1 MSDEPKLASDLRAL
15 IAAGKHSTRP
25 QPTASADA
33 EPVAWLYRQ
42 MTTAEADH
50 VEFTRTPWFNTPSSW
65 TETPLYT
72 EAQMQARADAARREA
87 LEPVR
92 RWRDNLKIT
101 QGSPIVGD
109 DLHGPALDF
118 VIECLDGLLKENP
131 NAG

>member
-1 MSDEPKLASDLRAL
+1 MTDL
-15 IAAGKHSTRP
+15 IT

-72 EAQMQARADAARREA
+72 EAQMQARAAAARREA
-87 LEPVR
+87 LEEASKVA
-92 RWRDNLKIT
+92 RDYASKAAQRGWVLKPGSIVTAAQHIAIT
-101 QGSPIVGD
+101 IR
-109 DLHGPALDF
+109 AL
-118 VIECLDGLLKENP
+118 KRSQQ
-131 NAG
+131 